1 MQSIIHVPR
10 RLTTSAL
17 PLQATARFL
26 QQSVRRLTQLIARQF
41 VFYFAFGCTQFV
53 VDTLLLVGM
62 THAGVSVEVAN
73 PLSRAMAAVLGLL
86 LNSSIT
92 FGQRGR
98 LRRLPPT
105 GMIVRYVVMWV
116 SMTLLSTALIF
127 WLHDFRPG
135 AIARANWIA
144 ISKIGV
150 EALLFLLGFLVSR
163 YWVYRA
169 PRP

>member
-1 MQSIIHVPR
+1 M
-10 RLTTSAL
+10 
-17 PLQATARFL
+17 
-26 QQSVRRLTQLIARQF
+26 IARQL

-53 VDTLLLVGM
+53 VDTLLLVAM

-92 FGQRGR
+92 FGQRGQP
-98 LRRLPPT
+98 RRLPQT

-116 SMTLLSTALIF
+116 SMTLLSTALIS
-127 WLHDFRPG
+127 WLHDLRPDD
-135 AIARANWIA
+135 IARASWIA
-144 ISKIGV
+144 ISKISV
-150 EALLFLLGFLVSR
+150 EALLFLLSFLVSR
-163 YWVYRA
+163 YWVYRV